1 MLGVHFVWLEGTGKH
16 FAAIA
21 SRMQGHQA
29 TIRDIVLD
37 LTEIADSCDL
47 LCGEESLSPDA
58 EEEQEL
64 FKIDSRCEKCKTGI
78 RVCVQA
84 SSFGIRCLQRI
95 LTEEV
100 SFLCPRCSRDFC
112 QDGRF

>member
-1 MLGVHFVWLEGTGKH
+1 
-16 FAAIA
+16 
-21 SRMQGHQA
+21 MQGQQA

-37 LTEIADSCDL
+37 LREIANTGDL
-47 LCGEESLSPDA
+47 LCGEESLSPDG

-64 FKIDSRCEKCKTGI
+64 FKIDSHCEKCKTGI

-84 SSFGIRCLQRI
+84 SCFGIRCLQR
-95 LTEEV
+95 LLAEEV
-100 SFLCPRCSRDFC
+100 SLLCPRCSREVC